1 MAALRKVQI
10 DEFIKQGLSR
20 SEAEKKAIAPLFVD
34 SGEEAR
40 RIYGVGQSETTVS
53 RQPRHASPKFIVV
66 KTKCW

>member
-1 MAALRKVQI
+1 MTVTTTVSIGYTA
-10 DEFIKQGLSR
+10 FTNNG
-20 SEAEKKAIAPLFVD
+20 
-34 SGEEAR
+34 EAR